1 MKLFNQKKKKKKKPG
16 EGEPACNRGQSGAG
30 CLFQVAPPSHPQIS
44 LPESKIP
51 EFAAAW

>member
-1 MKLFNQKKKKKKKPG
+1 MKLFNQKKKKKPG

-30 CLFQVAPPSHPQIS
+30 CLFQVAHPPSHPQIS